1 MLGNDLTTQD
11 LADCTG
17 IYCGYVPLCALDSC
31 CVGAPP
37 EFCGH
42 PASSGLPAQAC
53 VITALRNGMLSTA
66 GRSMFDRGQVSLMP
80 CFPLRS

>member
-1 MLGNDLTTQD
+1 MLGNDPTTQD

-37 EFCGH
+37 EFGGH

-53 VITALRNGMLSTA
+53 ITTLRNGMLSTA
-66 GRSMFDRGQVSLMP
+66 GRSMFDRREISLMP